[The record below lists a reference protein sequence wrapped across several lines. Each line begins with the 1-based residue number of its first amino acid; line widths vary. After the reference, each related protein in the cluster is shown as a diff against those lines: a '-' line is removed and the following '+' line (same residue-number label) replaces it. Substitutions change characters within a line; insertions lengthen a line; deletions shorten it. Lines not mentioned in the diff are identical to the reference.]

1 MNRETRLGVGV
12 GVAGTRVDYL
22 LILPGLVPVRPTQQK
37 REISGN
43 WRPPNGDEVHA
54 LEGGS

>member
-1 MNRETRLGVGV
+1 MNRETRLGV

-22 LILPGLVPVRPTQQK
+22 LILPGLVPVRPIQQK